1 MRFTLFTIFITTL
14 LSFNLHGQ
22 NATSALITY
31 GGLPHLK
38 DTHGIKILTNSC
50 FINGY
55 SERMKQP
62 LYSVFRLGNMKGTY
76 QDTSGKWER
85 TETFRTDPRTHAR
98 ISHDDYTST
107 GYDRGHM
114 APNNSILVQYGQMA
128 QLETFLMS
136 NICPQSAAL
145 NQGIWKNLEQ
155 YENEILA
162 QDDEK
167 NKQVTDLY
175 VICGPIFS
183 AKPDTTKTGIPIP
196 IAFYRILVFG
206 KGYGATPKAVAF
218 IFPQNVTGGKGA
230 KNFLDYAVTVDEIEK
245 QTGLD
250 FFFELSAQKQ
260 KNLESVKRNFN
271 LEEIGK

>member
-1 MRFTLFTIFITTL
+1 MRIFVVFLSIFLFIC
-14 LSFNLHGQ
+14 S
-22 NATSALITY
+22 NASSQSALSALITY
-31 GGLPHLK
+31 GGLPHVK
-38 DTHGIKILTNSC
+38 DTHGIKVLTNSC

-55 SERMKQP
+55 SEKMKQP
-62 LYSVFRLGNMKGTY
+62 IYTVFRLGNMKGAY
-76 QDTSGKWER
+76 QDTAGKWER
-85 TETFRTDPRTHAR
+85 TETFRTDPRTKAK
-98 ISHDDYTST
+98 ISHDDYTGS

-114 APNNSILVQYGQMA
+114 APNNSILVQYGQLA

-155 YENEILA
+155 YENEIIA

-175 VICGPIFS
+175 IICGPIFS

-196 IAFYRILVFG
+196 IAFYRILVYG
-206 KGYGATPKAVAF
+206 KGYGASPKAVAF

-230 KNFLDYAVTVDEIEK
+230 KNYLDYAVTVDEIEK

-250 FFFELSAQKQ
+250 FFYELSIQKQ
-260 KNLESVKRNFN
+260 KNLEGVKRNFS
-271 LEEIGK
+271 LESIPQ